1 MRTTFSDQI
10 PFLTSISVEPESGAL
25 TISAFSHVL
34 SDSRTQGIPLILE
47 TPAHDLDAVWSTEI
61 AALNHL
67 SSTEVDLQ
75 KAESDIRAVVQIHGK
90 KTIEKKR
97 AGRAKGKKHKSREQD
112 DHEDDS
118 C

>member
-47 TPAHDLDAVWSTEI
+47 TPAHDLVAVWSVEI
-61 AALNHL
+61 SALNRL
-67 SSTEVDLQ
+67 SSTEFDLH
-75 KAESDIRAVVQIHGK
+75 KAENDIRAVVQIHGK
-90 KTIEKKR
+90 KAVEKKL
-97 AGRAKGKKHKSREQD
+97 AGRAKGKKRKSREQD